1 MTENKKEPLIIVL
14 SAPSG
19 SGKTTLVREL
29 IRRMEGVDRS
39 ISYTTREPRQGEKDG
54 EDYIFVTEE
63 EFQSIK
69 ERGDFLE
76 QEENFGHKYGTS
88 KKQIKEKL
96 EKGSDVVLSIDV
108 KGARTVKKEFP
119 QSISIFVMPP
129 SMKELEAR
137 LRGRNT
143 DREQQVELR
152 LQESRQELA
161 AADEYDFLLVNN
173 KLDQAVRELMQ
184 VIEEER
190 KNRKN
195 IIQKAGK

>member
-1 MTENKKEPLIIVL
+1 MTHKKKEPLIIVL

-29 IRRMEGVDRS
+29 IRQMEGVERS
-39 ISYTTREPRQGEKDG
+39 VSYTTRQPRQGEKDG
-54 EDYIFVTEE
+54 EDYIFIPEE
-63 EFQSIK
+63 EFERLK
-69 ERGDFLE
+69 DRGDFLE
-76 QEENFGHKYGTS
+76 HEENFGHKYGTS
-88 KKQIKEKL
+88 KKQIKDIL

-119 QSISIFVMPP
+119 QSISVFVMPP
-129 SMKELEAR
+129 SMEELEAR

-152 LQESRQELA
+152 LRESRQEVA

-190 KNRKN
+190 KNRKK
-195 IIQKAGK
+195 ISQEAGK